1 MKSLL
6 ITISFLFVFQS
17 FNAQKS
23 LGERTMSVEELEKT
37 ISSIKSNLSTF
48 SIDSLNFYFEKNLN
62 EYRNSFGIGS
72 VVYDKSILKVS
83 NEQSSYCLKNGSL
96 SHKQVSDSKK
106 YVGDRCKFYG
116 VECLEAYE
124 NLMMGNIVNLLILK
138 YSDGMNFYDCL
149 SNLILT
155 GWKNSTVGHNSTLL
169 EYYGQKFSLSV
180 STNSKNDMVACF
192 VMTSD

>member
-1 MKSLL
+1 MKNFLL
-6 ITISFLFVFQS
+6 TIILLFINYS
-17 FNAQKS
+17 YYGQKS
-23 LGERTMSVEELEKT
+23 LGERTMSVEELEKNM
-37 ISSIKSNLSTF
+37 SSIKSSLSSF

-62 EYRNSFGIGS
+62 EYRNSVGVSS

-83 NEQSSYCLKNGSL
+83 TEQSSYCLKNGNL
-96 SHKQVSDSKK
+96 SHRQVSDSKK
-106 YVGDRCKFYG
+106 YVEDRCKFYG

-124 NLMMGNIVNLLILK
+124 NLMMGNIVNLLILG

-169 EYYGQKFSLSV
+169 EYYGQKFSLGI
-180 STNSKNDMVACF
+180 STDSKNDMVACF
-192 VMTSD
+192 VITSN